1 MRAELH
7 KYADLDAA
15 TLNAL
20 RGIRDAG
27 RQYNSPFFDL
37 EFARQLSLV
46 RDDTRILVL
55 YEQDSLAGYWAMH
68 VRPDKWTRPIGAA
81 FSDWH
86 GPVLRSGLAQTD
98 PDRLLQLAGVKGMTV
113 NGLLNEGFTRP
124 ASGRLEVAAVGQ
136 ALIDAGGAEAFL
148 LNQRQRYPK
157 YAKNIRRAE
166 RLIDKDFA
174 DMTFVANDRSPEA
187 LDWLLASKS
196 AQYNATGLHDVLAPA
211 WVQTLMRNLHGC
223 DSPRF
228 GGRLSTLRFGD
239 VLVAAEFDLISDAIV
254 HGWITVFDNEYAR
267 YSPGHLLIREIICDM
282 ERTGHSINDMGAGTS
297 AYKKYYE
304 TVAVPAH
311 TGVVRSGQG
320 IRPLAA
326 GWRFAEKTMPSKVS
340 GTLAS
345 IRRRTDQIAGTDLE
359 ASRRIAGFCKAVLG
373 KRNAK

>member
-1 MRAELH
+1 MRVELL

-15 TLNAL
+15 TLDAL
-20 RGIRDAG
+20 RAIRDAG
-27 RQYNSPFFDL
+27 SQYDSPFFDL

-46 RDDTRILVL
+46 REDTRILVL
-55 YEQDSLAGYWAMH
+55 YEHNNLAGYWAMH
-68 VRPDKWTRPIGAA
+68 VRPDKWARPIGAA

-86 GPVLRSGLAQTD
+86 GPVLRNDLARTD

-113 NGLLNEGFTRP
+113 NGLLNESFARP
-124 ASGRLEVAAVGQ
+124 TSARLEVAAVGQ
-136 ALIDAGGAEAFL
+136 ALIDTGGAEAFL

-166 RLIDKDFA
+166 RLIENEFEG
-174 DMTFVANDRSPEA
+174 MTFVAEDRSSEA

-196 AQYNATGLHDVLAPA
+196 AQYNATGLHDVLAPV
-211 WVQTLMRNLHGC
+211 WVQNLMRNLHGC
-223 DSPRF
+223 ESPRF
-228 GGRLSTLRFGD
+228 AGRLSTLRFGD
-239 VLVAAEFDLISDAIV
+239 VLVAAEFDLVSETIV
-254 HGWITVFDNEYAR
+254 HGWITVFDNDYAR

-311 TGVVRSGQG
+311 AGVVRSDHGT
-320 IRPLAA
+320 RPLAA
-326 GWRFAEKTMPSKVS
+326 GWRFAEKTLPPKVS

-359 ASRRIAGFCKAVLG
+359 AGRRFAGFCKAVLG